1 MSSSLSPSL
10 PHYLRGLLA
19 RSRRLFWVLAKIMLP
34 VMVLV
39 QFAQLQGWIDAL
51 GRAFGPAM
59 AWLALPPEAGLIWI
73 TTASVGIYGGIAAMI
88 GLSGQLALTSGQLSA
103 LGAMMLFAHNLPV
116 EQSIVRR
123 AGVNFMST
131 GLLRITVALL
141 YGGLIAWSSRLTG
154 ILDQPASSAW
164 MHARTGAAGAANA
177 DDLWAWALTTAGS
190 LVVTFLILVLL
201 LILLDVLERLGI
213 TRRITALLTP
223 LLRLSGLEARA
234 APITT
239 VGVLLG
245 LTYGGALIIEES
257 ERQTFGPRT
266 RFLALTW
273 LCLSHAL
280 IEDTLLVLAVGANVW
295 VILVGRVAVT
305 LVLIA
310 LLARWLGRGETPDVH
325 ASGSAPA
332 V

>member
-1 MSSSLSPSL
+1 
-10 PHYLRGLLA
+10 
-19 RSRRLFWVLAKIMLP
+19 
-34 VMVLV
+34 VLV
-39 QFAQLQGWIDAL
+39 QLAQLQGWIDAL

-123 AGVNFMST
+123 AGVNFVST

-154 ILDQPASSAW
+154 ILDQPASFAW
-164 MHARTGAAGAANA
+164 MHAPAGAAGAAKA
-177 DDLWAWALTTAGS
+177 DDLWTWALTTAGS

-201 LILLDVLERLGI
+201 LILLDLLERLGI
-213 TRRITALLTP
+213 TRRITVLLTP
-223 LLRLSGLEARA
+223 LLRFSGLEARA

-257 ERQTFGPRT
+257 ERRTFGPRT
-266 RFLALTW
+266 RFLALAW

-280 IEDTLLVLAVGANVW
+280 IEDTLLVLAVGANIW

-305 LVLIA
+305 LLLIA
-310 LLARWLGRGETPDVH
+310 LLARWLGSSETPDAH

>member
-1 MSSSLSPSL
+1 MPASLSPSL
-10 PHYLRGLLA
+10 LHYIRSLLA

-51 GRAFGPAM
+51 GRTFGPAM

-154 ILDQPASSAW
+154 ILDQPASFAW
-164 MHARTGAAGAANA
+164 MHAPAGAAGAAKAN
-177 DDLWAWALTTAGS
+177 DLWTWALTTAGS

-223 LLRLSGLEARA
+223 LLRFSGLEARA

-266 RFLALTW
+266 RFLALAW

-280 IEDTLLVLAVGANVW
+280 IEDTLLVLAIGANVW

-310 LLARWLGRGETPDVH
+310 LLARWLGSGETPDVH